1 MEEVKHERQLV
12 WWLRILFPL
21 FFLLFCILAL
31 VPIYLDY
38 PQFEFWQS
46 NLFFM
51 LIFGVSLYWLF
62 FHRFSLLVRYK
73 WFKVA
78 VVLAMPYLLVQ
89 IYNTI
94 ATFNMYVD
102 QNYFLDQLFQL
113 PYQRQKWLA
122 QYIRREYLFT
132 GVATFL
138 TALMLL
144 FHFIRLLWFQIN
156 KR

>member
-1 MEEVKHERQLV
+1 MEEVKYERQLV

-31 VPIYLDY
+31 VPIYLEY

-51 LIFGVSLYWLF
+51 LILGISLYWLF

-73 WFKVA
+73 WFKVV

-89 IYNTI
+89 VYNTI

-113 PYQRQKWLA
+113 PYQRQNWLA

-132 GVATFL
+132 GVTAFL
-138 TALMLL
+138 TAVILV